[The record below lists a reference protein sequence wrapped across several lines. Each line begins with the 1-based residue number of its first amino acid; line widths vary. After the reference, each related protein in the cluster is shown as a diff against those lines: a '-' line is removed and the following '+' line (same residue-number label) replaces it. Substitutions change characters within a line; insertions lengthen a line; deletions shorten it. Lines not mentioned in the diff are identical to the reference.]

1 MLPKI
6 NYTSETKCLAVFLMG
21 NQCPLKQRVL
31 ILGLLWILLG
41 NADFVLLMKAQITRK
56 KINLPKLFF
65 VN

>member
-1 MLPKI
+1 M
-6 NYTSETKCLAVFLMG
+6 SETKCLAVFLMG
-21 NQCPLKQRVL
+21 DRWPLKKRVK

-41 NADFVLLMKAQITRK
+41 NADFMILMKAQITRK

>member
-21 NQCPLKQRVL
+21 NQCPLKWRVQ
-31 ILGLLWILLG
+31 IPGLLWILLE
-41 NADFVLLMKAQITRK
+41 NADFVVSIKAQITRK

>member
-21 NQCPLKQRVL
+21 NRCPLKQRVQ

>member
-1 MLPKI
+1 MSCSFF
-6 NYTSETKCLAVFLMG
+6 NGRSMA
-21 NQCPLKQRVL
+21 LKKRVQ

-41 NADFVLLMKAQITRK
+41 KNADFVLLMKAQITRK

>member
-21 NQCPLKQRVL
+21 DQWPLKQRVQ
-31 ILGLLWILLG
+31 ILGLLLILLG

>member
-21 NQCPLKQRVL
+21 DRWPLKQRVQ
-31 ILGLLWILLG
+31 ILGLLLILLG
-41 NADFVLLMKAQITRK
+41 NDDFVLLKKAQITRK
-56 KINLPKLFF
+56 KINITKLFF

>member
-21 NQCPLKQRVL
+21 DRWPLKQRVQ
-31 ILGLLWILLG
+31 ILGLLLILLG